1 MRSIIFLLI
10 ISFTGVFILPLPG
23 GSILQKIPIL
33 LMTILIVF
41 KKELKIYREYKP
53 VFTILIVFL
62 LYSFLSSI
70 SFTNSLM
77 SSFLLVAPYILL
89 ISIFLILSN
98 LKYETLDLNFRVRL
112 SKINESQRSIGLGIR
127 NLFNEQPPRV
137 NDAANLSYD
146 PKQHDPLGRVIY
158 ASFNY
163 QF

>member
-1 MRSIIFLLI
+1 MSLNGNINF
-10 ISFTGVFILPLPG
+10 IS
-23 GSILQKIPIL
+23 S
-33 LMTILIVF
+33 
-41 KKELKIYREYKP
+41 
-53 VFTILIVFL
+53 
-62 LYSFLSSI
+62 YSNDEEKV
-70 SFTNSLM
+70 NS
-77 SSFLLVAPYILL
+77 
-89 ISIFLILSN
+89 
-98 LKYETLDLNFRVRL
+98 YETLDLNFRVRL